1 MFKQASIEDELYHL
15 MAKQLV
21 SNQVESK
28 FGFKKLAQAA
38 ELLNAAAEIFD
49 QAGMSEQAE
58 EITEVLNSLAN
69 DLQNK
74 L

>member
-15 MAKQLV
+15 MEKQLV
-21 SNQVESK
+21 SNQAESK
-28 FGFKKLAQAA
+28 FGFKRLAQAA
-38 ELLNAAAEIFD
+38 DLLNAAAEIFD

-69 DLQNK
+69 HLNK
-74 L
+74 